1 MNRPRRPA
9 PRRGQRRGLQVF
21 SVAGI
26 PITIDPS
33 WLIIF
38 FLVAWSAGGLF
49 RLWLPG
55 ESATLI
61 YGMGGLAALLLF
73 ASVLLHELSHSLVAL
88 LKGLQVEGITLFIF
102 GGVSHMS
109 READS
114 PTDEIH
120 IAGAGPLASFLLAG
134 LFFGLYL
141 ATLPLAVAPVSAILL
156 YLCMVN
162 TALGVFNLIPAFPL
176 DGGRVLR
183 AWFWNNSRSL
193 PRATISAARVGR
205 FLAFTLMGLGA
216 LLAFTTGSFSG
227 LWWVLIGLFL
237 NRAATASAQRAVLQ
251 ESLHGLKVH
260 QVMTPDTRSLSPD
273 QPLNL
278 AFSQQLQTHP
288 GGALPVVQEG
298 RVLGLLSVRQL
309 ERYPQQR
316 WPYLAVADAMTPLDD
331 AGWTHPDEA
340 VTPVLERMLAS
351 GQERLLVLDD
361 SNRLLGVVSRR
372 DIMAFLRSQPAL
384 RRATKAG

>member
-1 MNRPRRPA
+1 MTRPRRPTSH
-9 PRRGQRRGLQVF
+9 RGQRRGLQVF

-49 RLWLPG
+49 QLWLPG
-55 ESATLI
+55 QPTTMT
-61 YGMGGLAALLLF
+61 YGLGGLAALLLF

-109 READS
+109 REPDT

-134 LFFGLYL
+134 LFLALYL
-141 ATLPLAVAPVSAILL
+141 ATQPLASGPLSAILL

-183 AWFWNNSRSL
+183 AWFWNNSRSFT
-193 PRATISAARVGR
+193 RATISAARVGR
-205 FLAFTLMGLGA
+205 YLAFTLMGLGA
-216 LLAFTTGSFSG
+216 LLAFATGSFSG

-251 ESLHGLKVH
+251 ESLSGLRIQ
-260 QVMTPDTRSLSPD
+260 QVMTLDPDVVSPD
-273 QPLNL
+273 LPLNL
-278 AFSQQLQTHP
+278 AFSEHLHHNRD
-288 GGALPVVQEG
+288 GAVPVVMEG
-298 RVLGLLSVRQL
+298 RALGLLTLASLDRF
-309 ERYPQQR
+309 PQQR
-316 WPYLAVADAMTPLDD
+316 WPYLAVADAMTPLDA
-331 AGWTHPDEA
+331 AGRTHPDEA
-340 VTPVLERMLAS
+340 LIPVLERMLSS
-351 GQERLLVLDD
+351 GGERFLVVDD
-361 SNRLLGVVSRR
+361 GNRLLGMVSRR
-372 DIMAFLRSQPAL
+372 DIAAILRQQPAL
-384 RRATKAG
+384 HRGA